1 MIGTSLFSSRRRLG
15 SPDVPG
21 GRAARKHASR
31 QRRAAV
37 FLSDLIGVICIF
49 GMLFAGLFIGSI
61 LQ

>member
-1 MIGTSLFSSRRRLG
+1 MIGTSLFPSRRRLG

-21 GRAARKHASR
+21 GRAAGKPSPR